1 MVEPVREGAGL
12 GRAGLGRIVGSSP
25 VRQALVLL
33 AMVFTIL
40 LTTLGIAY
48 ATLRASAEAAIH
60 ANLEQR
66 AAGFQVAA
74 SPEAMQ
80 VLVGAEARAVDPGQR
95 AIVYVAPGGRQT
107 GNAKVV
113 FDGGAIRLEPAPR
126 GRPLGTDGYVP
137 LSMNVAGGLLVIAES
152 RAQIAELG
160 RTFLAILVFSFVP
173 SLAVTAAYGGLAAWR
188 TGRRVRAIETALET
202 LTAGQLDA
210 RAEVPGRDDLARIA
224 RRLNT
229 MASAHQDTF
238 AALKQVSADIAH
250 DLRTPLQRISALLQE
265 LADRLP
271 DGSAEAGIAGEASDQ
286 AETAVAVFQSLLQ
299 IAQIESGSPRSRFEP
314 LDLVEVSAKIVD
326 LYRPSVEEA
335 GARLVFAPPGGP
347 VRIRGDGGLIGQA
360 LSNLIENALRHAGPT
375 PEITVS
381 VSAGDSGAVLAVA
394 DDGPGIPEAERGLVT
409 RRLYRREQSRT
420 TPGNG
425 LGLALVAAVAA
436 VHDGSLR
443 IADNAPGTRVEL
455 AFPGAALPRV

>member
-1 MVEPVREGAGL
+1 MVEPVLE
-12 GRAGLGRIVGSSP
+12 RAGFGRIVGSSP

-137 LSMNVAGGLLVIAES
+137 ISMNVAGGLLVIAES

-173 SLAVTAAYGGLAAWR
+173 SLAVTAAYGGYSAWR

-210 RAEVPGRDDLARIA
+210 RAEVSGRDDLARIA
-224 RRLNT
+224 ARLNT
-229 MASAHQDTF
+229 MATAHQDTF

-265 LADRLP
+265 LAERLP
-271 DGSAEAGIAGEASDQ
+271 EDSDEAGIAGEAGAQ
-286 AETAVAVFQSLLQ
+286 AETAVAVFQSLLE
-299 IAQIESGSPRSRFEP
+299 IARIDSGSPRARFTG
-314 LDLVEVSAKIVD
+314 LDLAETAAKIVD

-335 GARLVFAPPGGP
+335 GATLVFAPPGDP
-347 VRIRGDGGLIGQA
+347 VRIRGDAGLIGQA
-360 LSNLIENALRHAGPT
+360 LSNLIENALRHAGPA
-375 PEITVS
+375 PEIAVS
-381 VSAGDSGAVLAVA
+381 VGAGETGAVLAVA
-394 DDGPGIPEAERGLVT
+394 DDGPGIPEAERALVT

-443 IADNAPGTRVEL
+443 ISDNAPGTRVEL
-455 AFPGAALPRV
+455 EFPGAARG